1 MRWRQIKG
9 CVARHVPAGEHRSAS
24 RIAKGERGIWQRRY
38 WEHLIRDEDDLQRH
52 VDYIH
57 FNPVK
62 HGHVARAVDWPYST
76 LHRYVAKGWLAEDWG
91 GVAESAIEVGERG
104 CGRSEERRVGK
115 ECVSTCRSRW
125 SRYH

>member
-1 MRWRQIKG
+1 MPVLNTISSDKLVRLVGIPSGPVVIDVRPEDEFATEPLLIPG
-9 CVARHVPAGEHRSAS
+9 TLRRAAAD
-24 RIAKGERGIWQRRY
+24 IGIWQRRY
-38 WEHLIRDEDDLQRH
+38 WEHLVRDEDDLQRH

-104 CGRSEERRVGK
+104 
-115 ECVSTCRSRW
+115 
-125 SRYH
+125 

>member
-9 CVARHVPAGEHRSAS
+9 WFSRHAPAGEHRSAS
-24 RIAKGERGIWQRRY
+24 RIAKGERGIWHRRY
-38 WEHLIRDEDDLQRH
+38 WEHLVRDEDDLQRH

-76 LHRYVAKGWLAEDWG
+76 LHRFVAMGWWAVDRKKHVELQSLMPISFAVFCLKD
-91 GVAESAIEVGERG
+91 
-104 CGRSEERRVGK
+104 K
-115 ECVSTCRSRW
+115 D
-125 SRYH
+125 